1 MGTLPSSAKPSLITS
16 KHATKTYG
24 ARAFS
29 IFSPTAYDNLPQDI
43 TSAPSLNCFK
53 TRLKTHHFTATYD

>member
-1 MGTLPSSAKPSLITS
+1 MRTLHSSAKPSLVIS

-29 IFSPTAYDNLPQDI
+29 IFNPMAYNNISQDI
-43 TSAPSLNCFK
+43 TIAPSLNCFK
-53 TRLKTHHFTATYD
+53 SHLKTHLFTATYD